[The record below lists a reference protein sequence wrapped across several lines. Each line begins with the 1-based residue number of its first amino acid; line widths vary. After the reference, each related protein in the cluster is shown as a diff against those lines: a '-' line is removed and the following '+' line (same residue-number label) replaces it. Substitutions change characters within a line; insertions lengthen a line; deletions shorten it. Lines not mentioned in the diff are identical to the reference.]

1 LSAGKRIAGFNAPHI
16 TPCMPNS
23 MVLKKKISQKSGNA
37 EEQGDYLFQIPDSR
51 QYLFGA
57 TILENRHSKT

>member
-1 LSAGKRIAGFNAPHI
+1 
-16 TPCMPNS
+16 MPNS